1 MGYKCSEQAL
11 SKPISYPDINITLAG
26 VLPFKAINTEL
37 YFIMSSLWC
46 HRYYYVPGLALL
58 LFLVLLT
65 ICVGKAVLL
74 THRSLFNESNDQ
86 IATHWRWTILFAS
99 GSVAG
104 YIFLHSIMFFQTLD
118 TYQGNEAWFA
128 SILYFG
134 YMSLIC
140 FVVFLV
146 TGSVGSIASIFFLHQ
161 IISPTAPT
169 EKPMKSVDQKSD
181 EPLSKAS
188 LLKES
193 TKHERLDW
201 DQNDINE
208 LCDVQLDLLTASL
221 FTCGKC
227 NSTKITSRTVHRSK

>member
-1 MGYKCSEQAL
+1 
-11 SKPISYPDINITLAG
+11 
-26 VLPFKAINTEL
+26 
-37 YFIMSSLWC
+37 
-46 HRYYYVPGLALL
+46 
-58 LFLVLLT
+58 
-65 ICVGKAVLL
+65 VLL

-227 NSTKITSRTVHRSK
+227 NSTKITRYVYIFPIRQTLMKALIFLSGAHIINFATQSRKITISRTVHRSK